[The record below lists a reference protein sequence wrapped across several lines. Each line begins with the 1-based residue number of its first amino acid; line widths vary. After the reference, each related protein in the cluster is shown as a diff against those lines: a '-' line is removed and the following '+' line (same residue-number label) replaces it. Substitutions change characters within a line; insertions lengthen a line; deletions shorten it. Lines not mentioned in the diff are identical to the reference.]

1 MTGKGTI
8 MCLAQ
13 VEFVGYD
20 EEQRPDALSDVARIE
35 RTPAG
40 LRVTDLLGHVTQLEA
55 EIRSVDFMASVVH
68 LERRATSPAG

>member
-1 MTGKGTI
+1 

-20 EEQRPDALSDVARIE
+20 EEQSPKALSDVARIE

-40 LRVTDLLGHVTQLEA
+40 LHVTDLVGHVTQLEA
-55 EIRSVDFMASVVH
+55 EIQSVDFMESVVH
-68 LERRATSPAG
+68 VERRATIPAGQ

>member
-1 MTGKGTI
+1 

-20 EEQRPDALSDVARIE
+20 EGQRPDALSDVARIE

-40 LRVTDLLGHVTQLEA
+40 LQVTDLVGHVTQLEA
-55 EIRSVDFMASVVH
+55 EIRSIDFMESVVH
-68 LERRATSPAG
+68 LERRETSPADQ